1 MLKFMHF
8 FMKSKSAFLVLQNLH
23 IFFSWK
29 LNMRIL
35 KDMETAINAYAHRN
49 LMHDL

>member
-8 FMKSKSAFLVLQNLH
+8 FMKSKSAFLVLQNSH
-23 IFFSWK
+23 IFF
-29 LNMRIL
+29 IL